1 MHRAVRERPS
11 LLHRRPGF
19 ETRICFFDVNVP
31 PVNSHFFQFHFGA
44 GTLPCSEQG
53 SVPAPKQQLAKT
65 ISLWSRDPSL
75 LRAGKG
81 PCSKTATERTVGL
94 KPPIWH
100 RPSPDPI
107 HFTIFISDSTS
118 IFPSSSAPLPAR
130 PLFLQEPSI
139 AHHAT
144 NSKSDPTHPKQD
156 KKTQRQDAVCI

>member
-1 MHRAVRERPS
+1 MQNTTLFPIRRLLCFLVTSPHCPLHAPCRQGKTIAVASSSRVRNPD
-11 LLHRRPGF
+11 LFFRRK
-19 ETRICFFDVNVP
+19 
-31 PVNSHFFQFHFGA
+31 
-44 GTLPCSEQG
+44 CSTGEFTFL
-53 SVPAPKQQLAKT
+53 S

-75 LRAGKG
+75 LRAGIG

-130 PLFLQEPSI
+130 PLFLQEPSN